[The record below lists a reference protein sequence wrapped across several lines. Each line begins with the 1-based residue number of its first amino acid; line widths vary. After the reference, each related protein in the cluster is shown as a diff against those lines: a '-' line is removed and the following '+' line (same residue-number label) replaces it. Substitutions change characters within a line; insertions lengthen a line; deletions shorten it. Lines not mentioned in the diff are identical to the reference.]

1 MSEQELISPPAPADL
16 AARQALVERILA
28 SRGFQR
34 AARLREL
41 LLYITSHATHPEA
54 LGEQQIGVHVFGRPE
69 TYNPADDNI
78 VRASARQLRTKLKEY
93 FDTEG
98 VHEPLILDIPK
109 GAYLPVF
116 TERPLAAAPPAP
128 VAPPKH
134 YLWIALTATLAVIA
148 LWLAIDRNRPAEWAA
163 ESDSVFA
170 QYLRQSPGPIRFVLT
185 DSGLASMNRWSGLQP
200 DVDQYGSRE
209 FVESG
214 AREFAGNEVAS
225 RIWRDM
231 SQRQITS
238 LADVGVLAKLLQ
250 GYPSSAR
257 RIETRHAK
265 HVRARDLK
273 SGNLIV
279 TGSKASNPW
288 AGLFDAGL
296 NFQFD
301 KAKIV
306 NRQPLPGEATAY
318 ELETGHWSR
327 IALVNNLSGSGTV
340 LLIAGISF
348 EGTEGAGEFL
358 LRPESLVEVR
368 RLLGV
373 SPTDPLPPF
382 ELVLSSQATEGTA
395 YSSKIVAW
403 RRH

>member
-1 MSEQELISPPAPADL
+1 M
-16 AARQALVERILA
+16 RQAVVERILA
-28 SRGFQR
+28 SRAFQR

-41 LLYITSHATHPEA
+41 LLYITSHAAHPEA

-98 VHEPLILDIPK
+98 AHEPLILDIPK
-109 GAYLPVF
+109 GAYLPAF
-116 TERPLAAAPPAP
+116 TERPMASAPPAP
-128 VAPPKH
+128 AVPSTP
-134 YLWIALTATLAVIA
+134 YLWITLTAAFALVA
-148 LWLAIDRNRPAEWAA
+148 LWLAVDRIRPADWAA

-170 QYLRQSPGPIRFVLT
+170 QYLRQSPGTIRFVLT
-185 DSGLASMNRWSGLQP
+185 DSALASMNRWSGLQP

-209 FVESG
+209 FVEAG
-214 AREFAGNEVAS
+214 AREFASNEVAS

-231 SQRQITS
+231 AQRQITS

-250 GYPSSAR
+250 SYPSSAR
-257 RIETRHAK
+257 RIEIRHAK
-265 HVRARDLK
+265 HVSARDLK

-301 KAKIV
+301 KAKII
-306 NRQPLPGEATAY
+306 NRQPSPTESTAY

-358 LRPESLVEVR
+358 LRPESLAEVR
-368 RLLGV
+368 RVLAV
-373 SPTDPLPPF
+373 SAADPLPPF

>member
-1 MSEQELISPPAPADL
+1 M
-16 AARQALVERILA
+16 RQAVVERILA
-28 SRGFQR
+28 SRAFQR

-41 LLYITSHATHPEA
+41 LLYITSHAAHPED

-69 TYNPADDNI
+69 SYNPADDNI

-98 VHEPLILDIPK
+98 ADEPLILDIPK
-109 GAYLPVF
+109 GAYLPAF
-116 TERPLAAAPPAP
+116 TDRPNAAVLPSPAEP
-128 VAPPKH
+128 SKP
-134 YLWIALTATLAVIA
+134 YLWIALAATLAVLA

-170 QYLRQSPGPIRFVLT
+170 QYLRQAPGPVRFVLT
-185 DSGLASMNRWSGLQP
+185 DSALASMNRWSGLQP
-200 DVDQYGSRE
+200 DVDKYGSRE
-209 FVESG
+209 FVEDG
-214 AREFAGNEVAS
+214 GRELAGNEVAS

-231 SQRQITS
+231 AQRQITS

-257 RIETRHAK
+257 RIEVRHAK

-288 AGLFDAGL
+288 AALFDAGL

-306 NRQPLPGEATAY
+306 NRQPSPGEASAY

-358 LRPESLVEVR
+358 LRPESLAEVR
-368 RLLGV
+368 RLLGA
-373 SPTDPLPPF
+373 SPADPLPPF